1 MDIRKNDIVKIKIED
16 IGTDGEGI
24 GRYEGYTLFV
34 KDAVVGDEILAKV
47 IKMKKNY
54 GYGRLMEIRKPSP
67 YRVKPKCEI
76 ARQCG
81 GCQIQAL
88 DYKEQLKFKEN
99 KIRGHLERIGKFKE
113 ISMEP
118 IIGMEEPFYYRN
130 KAQFPVGKDRSGNP
144 VIGFYAGRTHSI
156 IDTSHCMPPAA
167 G

>member
-67 YRVKPKCEI
+67 YRVKPKDVYK
-76 ARQCG
+76 RQLIGRFCYPG
-81 GCQIQAL
+81 QR
-88 DYKEQLKFKEN
+88 
-99 KIRGHLERIGKFKE
+99 KID
-113 ISMEP
+113 
-118 IIGMEEPFYYRN
+118 
-130 KAQFPVGKDRSGNP
+130 FPGEKSDKKKNEK
-144 VIGFYAGRTHSI
+144 
-156 IDTSHCMPPAA
+156 
-167 G
+167 